1 MMLEVTV
8 ITLIIFCIILF
19 GVIVYYVYD
28 YCKKE
33 DEVVDHTS
41 MFTNLLGYNKESDKE
56 YSLI

>member
-1 MMLEVTV
+1 MLLQITV
-8 ITLIIFCIILF
+8 ITLIICFIILA
-19 GVIVYYVYD
+19 GVVVYYIYD
-28 YCKKE
+28 YCKKG